1 MDPKKELNDL
11 CKKIKDLIPSKHIEA
26 DATEQFETFISD
38 LQSSGIKTYEIECI
52 IRGYN
57 YFNHI
62 LVNDPEAGTSSVSS
76 SVRSSVRTSG
86 TDTGSGSG
94 TSSVPRS
101 VRTSGTSSG
110 TDDPQGP
117 LSFEEQI
124 QLLVQLYP
132 IYTDMYGPINA
143 MKTLAD
149 NVLTTIPAIDVSWI
163 KGAKPTP
170 KPDTIVGR
178 VSYQLDMARK
188 LNEEF
193 VRCQKLIDEAKNVL
207 QTATDYERIGP
218 PLTPA
223 QQNAEKEKVKPLM
236 EKAQEKVKKEI
247 NQLTFKEKLTP

>member
-1 MDPKKELNDL
+1 MDSKKELNDL

-26 DATEQFETFISD
+26 DATEQFQTFITN
-38 LQSSGIKTYEIECI
+38 LQPMVNEYEIECI

-62 LVNDPEAGTSSVSS
+62 LVNDPDAGTSVRTST
-76 SVRSSVRTSG
+76 VRSSVRTSG
-86 TDTGSGSG
+86 TDAG
-94 TSSVPRS
+94 TRS

-110 TDDPQGP
+110 TDTDDHQGP

-193 VRCQKLIDEAKNVL
+193 VLCQKLIDEAKNVL
-207 QTATDYERIGP
+207 DAAKNYEQIDPKDLSEPVKR
-218 PLTPA
+218 T
-223 QQNAEKEKVKPLM
+223 KERVFEIMKQ
-236 EKAQEKVKKEI
+236 AQEKVKKEI
-247 NQLTFKEKLTP
+247 NPLTFKERLTPKVVS

>member
-1 MDPKKELNDL
+1 MDSKKELNDL

-26 DATEQFETFISD
+26 DATEQFQTFITN
-38 LQSSGIKTYEIECI
+38 LQPMVNEYEIECI

-62 LVNDPEAGTSSVSS
+62 LVNDPDAGTSVRTST
-76 SVRSSVRTSG
+76 VRSSVRTSG
-86 TDTGSGSG
+86 TDAG
-94 TSSVPRS
+94 TRS

-110 TDDPQGP
+110 TDDLQGP

-193 VRCQKLIDEAKNVL
+193 VYCEELIKEAKNVL

-218 PLTPA
+218 PLTPS

-247 NQLTFKEKLTP
+247 NQLTFKERLTP